1 MHQCTGVMESSTMV
15 CVMDSLYYA
24 LPCQPFNILM
34 SCSVPADARS
44 SDPAVARQGIRQ
56 MKDVL
61 HPFVSALG
69 SSHEAYISST
79 RLQFGVPHLTLADLP
94 SETIL
99 HILGYTDDS
108 QKAASLIRYSH
119 ISSKIRNTILDSA
132 TIPLHL
138 KMPVHIIETVANRGT
153 AFGLT
158 VDICFPSHEP
168 NHYSLENPTSNPM
181 LISLLKLIE
190 YHHRWKDVKLTINGR
205 PAAKYIVEQFPCNY
219 ASIRR
224 LNINISYFGM
234 GPNGDFFRNW
244 TMPHL
249 EKLFW
254 QGIDSVPPPLVN
266 SQALRSFCLD
276 VNNAKA
282 TDILTFLTSTPS
294 LTSLDLVSSTLVCF
308 GSIEPEE
315 DPVVNLPKLQDLH
328 LFLSDAPYMETGGAS
343 PRLLKAILCP
353 SLKRLSY
360 IPSSRA
366 DYENLAQHMQDHYL
380 LLTSFR
386 LDIGWSSAGTEDVV
400 VADIIQLLPSTIE
413 KVELVDELRGAEL
426 ISSRP
431 GTYDNVPQPLR
442 TSYHLK
448 DLDLRRCFQPL
459 CADFYAG
466 LSTVLGT
473 FGVKLQYFEPC
484 QLRKGTSGD
493 ESISKDEREKAIQT
507 LRDAGI
513 LVAPRSTS

>member
-1 MHQCTGVMESSTMV
+1 MLEVENGRSSSRNTGNYRSSARRVVDTLD
-15 CVMDSLYYA
+15 DSNGCISAQA
-24 LPCQPFNILM
+24 LWKAAQWYVALACKPFNILM

-94 SETIL
+94 SKTIL

-190 YHHRWKDVKLTINGR
+190 YHHRWKDVKLTIKGR
-205 PAAKYIVEQFPCNY
+205 PAAKYIAEQFPCNY

-224 LNINISYFGM
+224 LNIDIYYFE
-234 GPNGDFFRNW
+234 GDFFRNW

-249 EKLFW
+249 KELFW

-266 SQALRSFCLD
+266 SRALCSFSLD
-276 VNNAKA
+276 VTTAKA

-294 LTSLDLVSSTLVCF
+294 LTSLNLVSSALF
-308 GSIEPEE
+308 EPEE
-315 DPVVNLPKLQDLH
+315 DPVANIPKLQDLH
-328 LFLSDAPYMETGGAS
+328 LFLRDAPYMETGNAS
-343 PRLLKAILCP
+343 ARLLKSHLV
-353 SLKRLSY
+353 SY
-360 IPSSRA
+360 PQA
-366 DYENLAQHMQDHYL
+366 
-380 LLTSFR
+380 SF
-386 LDIGWSSAGTEDVV
+386 L
-400 VADIIQLLPSTIE
+400 
-413 KVELVDELRGAEL
+413 
-426 ISSRP
+426 
-431 GTYDNVPQPLR
+431 
-442 TSYHLK
+442 H
-448 DLDLRRCFQPL
+448 
-459 CADFYAG
+459 
-466 LSTVLGT
+466 
-473 FGVKLQYFEPC
+473 
-484 QLRKGTSGD
+484 
-493 ESISKDEREKAIQT
+493 SI
-507 LRDAGI
+507 
-513 LVAPRSTS
+513 